1 MREMYFSP
9 AIVHLLFLFVFS
21 PIIAL
26 SDQHELTE
34 CKHLDFT
41 GPALCS
47 DWNAF
52 AEYVKDEGESSNSK
66 LAAWLSKPLVTDNGR
81 IFACSGKNL
90 FKFDNY
96 GTVVWIVPLSYL
108 CSVEISPVVDDRGKI
123 YLIAE
128 DRVLKITP
136 SHIGTSKSTSE
147 VFFGPNSTIGGS
159 GEIIGLSISILY
171 SSIFVTIKTR
181 ALFAL
186 SLHGELLWSAG
197 PVLYRFGYR
206 QGCKENL
213 RDCYF
218 NSAPVIDQC
227 EGTLYISNT
236 EGQLY
241 SLYMRNHNF
250 RWVHDFTSIDK
261 FMTIIPGNNGLLYVI
276 FPKKASVIALD
287 VHTGN
292 TSWQQNFGP
301 LSSEKSLPVVDS
313 NGWLSIGSLDG
324 YLYSFSPTGEVKK
337 LLHATAFDSV
347 IQTSPVLDCSGFSVY
362 VLQTK
367 MTAKSIHDIGNY
379 TYISTMNPASNVLT
393 LLTPA
398 TGTVYWTANHPGE
411 LTKLFPNSDL
421 RYFKLD
427 ERIFLTFL
435 SSARIGYTLPCHTM
449 SQKVAWTC
457 SQAKPKL
464 VNVYAGNEG
473 AILPFIFFQLAV
485 LVLLACC
492 VHFCFIFWRKK
503 KLQNYGLVKFLDR
516 RRSLHHKK
524 KALGRMI
531 SKLEQKS
538 AEDVD
543 SHEALEQ
550 LGEMVKVKEV
560 IERKLSTSYSLG
572 RDSSNRGY
580 TLPLSDGNAKS
591 HSFHS
596 ARKESV
602 TIFNSLSSTE
612 SGGSSSSDV
621 CSESGDSWPIWEE
634 EEPVG
639 KGKSV
644 IEERSPE
651 VSSEGSPE
659 PTSSLRECENPIF
672 VKQRFDGRGSEGVS
686 RRKMWLK
693 RTLSSTN

>member
-1 MREMYFSP
+1 MRKMHFSP

-26 SDQHELTE
+26 GNQLGLTE
-34 CKHLDFT
+34 CKHLVDLT

-47 DWNAF
+47 DRNAF
-52 AEYVKDEGESSNSK
+52 VEYLSHEGEGSNPK
-66 LAAWLSKPLVTDNGR
+66 VAGWLSKPLLTDDGR
-81 IFACSGKNL
+81 IYACSGKNL
-90 FKFDNY
+90 FSFDNN

-108 CSVEISPVVDDRGKI
+108 CNVEISPVVDDRGKI

-136 SHIGTSKSTSE
+136 MSTSE
-147 VFFGPNSTIGGS
+147 VFFGPNSSIGGS

-171 SSIFVTIKTR
+171 SSIFVTVKTR
-181 ALFAL
+181 ALFAF

-218 NSAPVIDQC
+218 NSAPVVDQC

-241 SLYMRNHNF
+241 SLYMRNRNF
-250 RWVHDFTSIDK
+250 RWVHDFASIDK
-261 FMTIIPGNNGLLYVI
+261 LMTIIPGNNGLVYVI
-276 FPKKASVIALD
+276 FPNKASVIALD
-287 VHTGN
+287 VRTGN

-301 LSSEKSLPVVDS
+301 LSSEQSLPVVDS
-313 NGWLSIGSLDG
+313 NGWLSISSLDG

-337 LLHATAFDSV
+337 LLHATASDAV
-347 IQTSPVLDCSGFSVY
+347 IQASPVLDCSGFSVY

-367 MTAKSIHDIGNY
+367 MTVKSSLDIENY
-379 TYISTMNPASNVLT
+379 THISAMNPASIVLT

-398 TGTVYWTANHPGE
+398 TGTVYWTANYPGE
-411 LTKLFPNSDL
+411 LAKLFANSDL

-457 SQAKPKL
+457 SQANPKF
-464 VNVYAGNEG
+464 VNMYAGNEG
-473 AILPFIFFQLAV
+473 TILPFIFFQLAV
-485 LVLLACC
+485 LILLACC
-492 VHFCFIFWRKK
+492 VRFCFIFWRKK
-503 KLQNYGLVKFLDR
+503 KLQDYGLVRFLDR
-516 RRSLHHKK
+516 RRTLRHKK
-524 KALGRMI
+524 KALGRII
-531 SKLEQKS
+531 SELEQKA
-538 AEDVD
+538 AEDID
-543 SHEALEQ
+543 SCEVLEQ
-550 LGEMVKVKEV
+550 LGEMVKAKEE

-572 RDSSNRGY
+572 RDTNSSNRGY
-580 TLPLSDGNAKS
+580 ASPVSDGNMKS

-596 ARKESV
+596 ARMESV

-612 SGGSSSSDV
+612 SGGGSSISSSDTSSG
-621 CSESGDSWPIWEE
+621 SEDSWQSWAK
-634 EEPVG
+634 EPVG

-651 VSSEGSPE
+651 ASSEGSPE
-659 PTSSLRECENPIF
+659 LTSSTGECENPMF
-672 VKQRFDGRGSEGVS
+672 AKRWTAGWGSEGVS
-686 RRKMWLK
+686 RRKMWEK
-693 RTLSSTN
+693 KTLARSY